1 MSWKRFS
8 ARSLGTGYNF
18 QITFAL
24 QLIYL
29 GNFVRIEIIGHFRH
43 EIGLESRQQS
53 KPVNFVFTDDC
64 SVQPVW
70 SGNNYLRNGGIKT

>member
-8 ARSLGTGYNF
+8 ARLLGTGCNF

-29 GNFVRIEIIGHFRH
+29 GNFVRIELIGHFRH
-43 EIGLESRQQS
+43 EIGIGFRQQP
-53 KPVNFVFTDDC
+53 KQTGFVFTDNC
-64 SVQPVW
+64 FVQPVW
-70 SGNNYLRNGGIKT
+70 SGIIILGSVMK